1 MVDPADR
8 FTCSGRSRPLR
19 RYRAWRDREQARDR
33 RRVPGDELRLCRL
46 RYTGLVSEV
55 ASFELPQAQRKRI
68 AALVNGPDG
77 GGPLA
82 VRTDQGE
89 VELPPTARAAVRRLL
104 ADLAAGTA
112 VHLLTDDTEL
122 TTQDAADILGISR
135 TYVVRL
141 VDNGKLPAHLVGT
154 HRRLRAVDILAYK
167 TRRDARLAG
176 ADAVAEADIAA
187 GVPYR

>member
-1 MVDPADR
+1 M
-8 FTCSGRSRPLR
+8 
-19 RYRAWRDREQARDR
+19 
-33 RRVPGDELRLCRL
+33 
-46 RYTGLVSEV
+46 SEV
-55 ASFELPQAQRKRI
+55 ASFELPQAQRKKI

-77 GGPLA
+77 GGRLA

-89 VELPPTARAAVRRLL
+89 VELPPTARAAVRHLL

-122 TTQDAADILGISR
+122 TTQDAAAILGISR

-141 VDNGKLPAHLVGT
+141 VDNQKLPAHLVGT
-154 HRRLRAVDILAYK
+154 HRRLRAVAVLAYK

-176 ADAVAEADIAA
+176 ADAVAEADVAA

>member
-1 MVDPADR
+1 VSRLGTDVVFQEMSCVCVD
-8 FTCSGRSRPLR
+8 
-19 RYRAWRDREQARDR
+19 Y
-33 RRVPGDELRLCRL
+33 
-46 RYTGLVSEV
+46 RYTVGVSEV

-154 HRRLRAVDILAYK
+154 HRRLRAVDVLAYK

-176 ADAVAEADIAA
+176 ADAVAEADAAA
-187 GVPYR
+187 GVAYR